1 MLEELKEYLRED
13 DNEDILKRLLENGK
27 QYLNKLAGI
36 TLDYESNIL
45 AKTLLLDYC
54 RYRYGNATEYFLEN
68 FKEDILRLQLESAV
82 KDYAKQKTSDA
93 ATSTNEE

>member
-13 DNEDILKRLLENGK
+13 DNEDILKKLLKTG
-27 QYLNKLAGI
+27 QDYLNKLAGI

-54 RYRYGNATEYFLEN
+54 RYRYNNATEYFFVN
-68 FKEDILRLQLESAV
+68 FREDILRLQLESAV
-82 KDYAKQKTSDA
+82 MWSAKQKTSDA
-93 ATSTNEE
+93 TTSAN

>member
-54 RYRYGNATEYFLEN
+54 RYRYNNAIEYFLVN
-68 FKEDILRLQLESAV
+68 FREDILRLQLESAV
-82 KDYAKQKTSDA
+82 TWSAKQKTSDA
-93 ATSTNEE
+93 ATSTD

>member
-1 MLEELKEYLRED
+1 MLEELKKYLREE
-13 DNEDILKRLLENGK
+13 DNEDILSDILKDGEK
-27 QYLNKLAGI
+27 YLNRLVGM

-54 RYRYGNATEYFLEN
+54 RYRYNNATEYFLEN

-82 KDYAKQKTSDA
+82 KDYAEQKASNETIG
-93 ATSTNEE
+93 TN